1 MLAFK
6 EGNRVQSCHVFPVL
20 FRHVYFVC
28 ICLPRCLWG
37 VQVPPPPKYCPAHDI
52 ATLLASNTKGPDRN
66 VPQKAGRQK
75 KRDGGGARNE
85 HLHLGTMTT
94 MSLE

>member
-1 MLAFK
+1 MPSSLLV
-6 EGNRVQSCHVFPVL
+6 GCS
-20 FRHVYFVC
+20 
-28 ICLPRCLWG
+28 G
-37 VQVPPPPKYCPAHDI
+37 TPPPPKYCPAHDI